1 MSKVTECSICFE
13 RYNAKNK
20 IPKVLHCGHTFCLEC
35 LNKMKIKSKNILECP
50 ICRKKESFENTDD
63 LSTNRVIY
71 DLLYN
76 PTQEEDLIIEE
87 KNKFKI
93 IIIGSAFTGK
103 TSLLHRCIKKKFNEE
118 YNVTLGADLQ
128 TYKVKINDENIC
140 LNIWD
145 TAGTE
150 KFQSMQKMY
159 CLKSYAALIVFDVGN
174 KETFNSVLSW
184 ISFYKENKSKELKE
198 IIYLVGNKIDIEN
211 KREVSKEEAQ
221 EFAEY
226 NNLKYYET
234 SAKNGENVEKL
245 FNDVAEDIVKEYKY
259 GNIYV
264 INKREDSPKLLDIN
278 AHLNNN
284 ISCWDKFVN
293 NLKNIIFFWR

>member
-159 CLKSYAALIVFDVGN
+159 CLKSYAALI
-174 KETFNSVLSW
+174 
-184 ISFYKENKSKELKE
+184 FYNY
-198 IIYLVGNKIDIEN
+198 IG
-211 KREVSKEEAQ
+211 
-221 EFAEY
+221 
-226 NNLKYYET
+226 T
-234 SAKNGENVEKL
+234 
-245 FNDVAEDIVKEYKY
+245 
-259 GNIYV
+259 
-264 INKREDSPKLLDIN
+264 
-278 AHLNNN
+278 
-284 ISCWDKFVN
+284 
-293 NLKNIIFFWR
+293 